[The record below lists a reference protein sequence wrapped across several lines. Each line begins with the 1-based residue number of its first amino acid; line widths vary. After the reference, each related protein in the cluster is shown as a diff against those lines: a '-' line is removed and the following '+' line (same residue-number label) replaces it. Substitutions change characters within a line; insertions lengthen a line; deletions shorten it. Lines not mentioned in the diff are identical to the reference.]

1 MALSLA
7 KLAGLLLAAI
17 GATYFAPPMVA
28 SAFYLLA
35 TAAYILDKDEPVWLT
50 FFFVLSDGT
59 LGLFNNYEAVIA
71 VIPGLPEVEVGHLY
85 VLATVYKAL
94 RIPARTP
101 PPFYRT
107 AGIVFLLYTLFLVV
121 QGYAVGVT
129 QDIRFHFRIVK
140 YILPLLLFLSLPR
153 LMPGRDDHERTFM
166 LFVPFAFLA
175 FLAQV
180 YSLVM
185 GIAPAQA
192 FGIHRES
199 GLLDAYAR
207 GNTYRGF
214 YSTGMVLISFFG
226 ALWIGTVHAGW
237 RRWLCLAVVIAD
249 VLSAFLSATR
259 GWVLAFGVSLLLY
272 AVFVARYRVGQVLGG
287 SLLVA
292 ATFLLLMR
300 VPAVERQF
308 SKASERILT
317 IGLVAQG
324 DVTAGGTLERLDR
337 RAPRVMKKW
346 SGSPLTGVGF
356 SNDYREYA
364 DTHVGNQ
371 NLLLHGG
378 IVGVAI
384 MAAFLGYFC
393 WALVARGLSLPV
405 TDPLHRGL
413 LTFPIFL
420 LAWFIIHSTSGQQFM
435 FAGEPGITIPQAL
448 FFTFGA
454 VCHREA
460 GRVIDAGRSRVEQAM
475 SA

>member
-1 MALSLA
+1 MALRFA
-7 KLAGLLLAAI
+7 KLLGLLVAAI
-17 GATYFAPPMVA
+17 GATYFAPPVVA

-35 TAAYILDKDEPVWLT
+35 TLVYMHDADEPVWFT
-50 FFFVLSDGT
+50 FYFILSDGL
-59 LGLFNNYEAVIA
+59 LGLFNNYEAVVA

-85 VLATVYKAL
+85 VLGSVYKAF
-94 RIPARTP
+94 RTKDRP
-101 PPFYRT
+101 GPTFYRFM
-107 AGIVFLLYTLFLVV
+107 GIVFLLYTGFLVV

-129 QDIRFHFRIVK
+129 PDIRFHFRIVK
-140 YILPLLLFLSLPR
+140 YVLPLLLFLTLPR
-153 LMPGRDDHERTFM
+153 LMRGRDDFERTFM
-166 LFVPFAFLA
+166 LFIPFAFLA
-175 FLAQV
+175 MLAQV
-180 YSLVM
+180 YSLVF

-192 FGIHRES
+192 LGVHRES

-214 YSTGMVLISFFG
+214 YSTSMVLISFFA
-226 ALWIGTVHAGW
+226 ALWLAAVDDGR
-237 RRWLCLAVVIAD
+237 RRWLYLAVVIAD

-259 GWVLAFGVSLLLY
+259 GWVIAFGASLVLY
-272 AVFVARYRVGQVLGG
+272 GLFVARFRVERVVGGAVLVMAV
-287 SLLVA
+287 LLA
-292 ATFLLLMR
+292 LMR

-308 SKASERILT
+308 TKASDRILT
-317 IGLVAQG
+317 IGLLAQG

-346 SGSPLTGVGF
+346 SESPITGVGF

-378 IVGVAI
+378 LVGVVV

-393 WALVARGLSLPV
+393 WALVRRGLALPGSE
-405 TDPLHRGL
+405 LLRRGL
-413 LTFPIFL
+413 LVFPIFL

-435 FAGEPGITIPQAL
+435 FAGEPGITLPQAL

-454 VCHREA
+454 VAYRAAGSALEA
-460 GRVIDAGRSRVEQAM
+460 SIPRGEQPLPA
-475 SA
+475 